1 MMIEIKKSI
10 KPIKYENAISFL
22 EKRLDEIHAK
32 ERDELIWI
40 LEHKEVFT
48 AGSSTPKEFNEEKI
62 NNIEVH
68 KVNRGGK
75 ITYHG
80 PGQLIIYPLI
90 NIKARN
96 MNIIDYINVIE
107 DICIG
112 VFNNNQIELIRKKEK
127 NRGLWVKS
135 AKGSRKIIFIGLRY
149 SRGVI
154 HHGLSINFNNDLD
167 KFRKINPCGLDGREI
182 SSLEE
187 LGINYDKDKII
198 KELKERFIQK
208 FDLNLI

>member
-1 MMIEIKKSI
+1 MSKIKQLKGYVNYSEILDKMEKTVKKVSEN
-10 KPIKYENAISFL
+10 IKYE
-22 EKRLDEIHAK
+22 EI
-32 ERDELIWI
+32 WF

-48 AGSSTPKEFNEEKI
+48 AGSSTPKEFNEKKI

-107 DICIG
+107 DICID
-112 VFNNNQIELIRKKEK
+112 VFNNNRIELIRKKER

-154 HHGLSINFNNDLD
+154 HHGLSINFHNDLE

>member
-1 MMIEIKKSI
+1 MSKIKQLKGYVNYSEILDKMEKTVKKVSEN
-10 KPIKYENAISFL
+10 IKYE
-22 EKRLDEIHAK
+22 EI
-32 ERDELIWI
+32 WF

-154 HHGLSINFNNDLD
+154 HHGLSINFNNDLE

-187 LGINYDKDKII
+187 LEINYDKDKII

>member
-1 MMIEIKKSI
+1 MSKIKQLKGYVNYSEILDKMEKTVKKVSEN
-10 KPIKYENAISFL
+10 IKYE
-22 EKRLDEIHAK
+22 EI
-32 ERDELIWI
+32 WF

-112 VFNNNQIELIRKKEK
+112 VFNNNKIELIRKKEK

-154 HHGLSINFNNDLD
+154 HHGLSINFHNDLE

-187 LGINYDKDKII
+187 LGINYNKDKII

>member
-1 MMIEIKKSI
+1 MSKIKQLKGYVNYSEILDKMEKTVKKVSEN
-10 KPIKYENAISFL
+10 IKYE
-22 EKRLDEIHAK
+22 EI
-32 ERDELIWI
+32 WF

-112 VFNNNQIELIRKKEK
+112 VFNNNQIELTRKKEK

-135 AKGSRKIIFIGLRY
+135 VKGTRKIIFIGLRY

-154 HHGLSINFNNDLD
+154 HHGLSINFHNDLE

-182 SSLEE
+182 SSLKE

>member
-1 MMIEIKKSI
+1 MSKIKQLKGYVNYSEILDKMEKTVKKVSEN
-10 KPIKYENAISFL
+10 IKYE
-22 EKRLDEIHAK
+22 EI
-32 ERDELIWI
+32 WF

-187 LGINYDKDKII
+187 LGINYNKDKII
-198 KELKERFIQK
+198 KELKEKFIQK

>member
-1 MMIEIKKSI
+1 MSKIKQLKGYVNYSEILDKMEKTVKKVSEN
-10 KPIKYENAISFL
+10 IKYE
-22 EKRLDEIHAK
+22 EI
-32 ERDELIWI
+32 WF

-112 VFNNNQIELIRKKEK
+112 VFNNNQIELIRKKER
-127 NRGLWVKS
+127 NRGLWVKR

-154 HHGLSINFNNDLD
+154 HHGLSINFHNDLE

-187 LGINYDKDKII
+187 LGINYDKDKFI

>member
-1 MMIEIKKSI
+1 MSKIKQLKGYVNYSEILDKMEKTVKKVSEN
-10 KPIKYENAISFL
+10 IKYE
-22 EKRLDEIHAK
+22 EI
-32 ERDELIWI
+32 WF

-62 NNIEVH
+62 NNIEIH

-112 VFNNNQIELIRKKEK
+112 VFNNNQIELIKKKEK
-127 NRGLWVKS
+127 NRGLWIKS
-135 AKGSRKIIFIGLRY
+135 TKGSRKIIFIGLRY

-154 HHGLSINFNNDLD
+154 HHGLSINFNNDLE

-198 KELKERFIQK
+198 KELKEKFIQK

>member
-1 MMIEIKKSI
+1 MSKIKQLKGYVNYSEILDKMEKTVKKVSEN
-10 KPIKYENAISFL
+10 IKYE
-22 EKRLDEIHAK
+22 EI
-32 ERDELIWI
+32 WF

-112 VFNNNQIELIRKKEK
+112 VFNNNQIELIRKKER

-154 HHGLSINFNNDLD
+154 HHGLSINFHNDLE

-187 LGINYDKDKII
+187 LGINYNKDKII

>member
-1 MMIEIKKSI
+1 MSKIKQLKGYVNYSEILDKMEKTVKKVSEN
-10 KPIKYENAISFL
+10 IKYE
-22 EKRLDEIHAK
+22 EI
-32 ERDELIWI
+32 WF

-154 HHGLSINFNNDLD
+154 HHGLSINFHNDLE

>member
-1 MMIEIKKSI
+1 MSKIKQLKGYVNYSEILDKMEKTVKKVSEN
-10 KPIKYENAISFL
+10 IKYE
-22 EKRLDEIHAK
+22 EI
-32 ERDELIWI
+32 WF

-127 NRGLWVKS
+127 NRGLWVKN

-154 HHGLSINFNNDLD
+154 HHGLSINFHNDLE

>member
-1 MMIEIKKSI
+1 MSKIKQLKGYVNYSEILDKMEKTVKKVSEN
-10 KPIKYENAISFL
+10 IKYE
-22 EKRLDEIHAK
+22 EI
-32 ERDELIWI
+32 WF

-154 HHGLSINFNNDLD
+154 HHGLSINFHNDLE
-167 KFRKINPCGLDGREI
+167 KFRKINPCGLNGREI

>member
-1 MMIEIKKSI
+1 MSKIKQLKGYVNYSEILDKMEKTVKKVSEN
-10 KPIKYENAISFL
+10 IKYE
-22 EKRLDEIHAK
+22 EI
-32 ERDELIWI
+32 WF

-96 MNIIDYINVIE
+96 MNIIDYINIIE

-154 HHGLSINFNNDLD
+154 HHGLSINFHNDLE

-187 LGINYDKDKII
+187 LEINYDKDKII

>member
-1 MMIEIKKSI
+1 MSKIKQLKGYVNYSEILDKMEKTVKKVSEN
-10 KPIKYENAISFL
+10 IKYE
-22 EKRLDEIHAK
+22 EI
-32 ERDELIWI
+32 WF

-154 HHGLSINFNNDLD
+154 HHGLSINFHNNLE

>member
-1 MMIEIKKSI
+1 MSKIKQLKGYVNYSEILDKMEKTVKKVSEN
-10 KPIKYENAISFL
+10 IKYE
-22 EKRLDEIHAK
+22 EI
-32 ERDELIWI
+32 WF

-90 NIKARN
+90 NIKTRN

-187 LGINYDKDKII
+187 LGINYNKDKITI
-198 KELKERFIQK
+198 ILFRKFFIT
-208 FDLNLI
+208 

>member
-1 MMIEIKKSI
+1 MSKIKQLKGYVNYSEILDKMEKTVKKVSEN
-10 KPIKYENAISFL
+10 IKYE
-22 EKRLDEIHAK
+22 EI
-32 ERDELIWI
+32 WF

-107 DICIG
+107 DICID

-154 HHGLSINFNNDLD
+154 HHGLSINFHNDLE

-187 LGINYDKDKII
+187 LGINYNKDKII

>member
-1 MMIEIKKSI
+1 MSKIKQLKGYVNYSEILDKMEKTVKKVSEN
-10 KPIKYENAISFL
+10 IKYE
-22 EKRLDEIHAK
+22 EI
-32 ERDELIWI
+32 WF

-90 NIKARN
+90 NIKTRN

-154 HHGLSINFNNDLD
+154 HHGLSINFHNDLE

-187 LGINYDKDKII
+187 LGINYNKDKII

>member
-1 MMIEIKKSI
+1 MSKIKQLKGYVNYSEILDKMEKTVKKVSEN
-10 KPIKYENAISFL
+10 IKYE
-22 EKRLDEIHAK
+22 EI
-32 ERDELIWI
+32 WF

-62 NNIEVH
+62 NNIEIH

-107 DICIG
+107 DICID
-112 VFNNNQIELIRKKEK
+112 VFNNNQIELTRKKEK

-154 HHGLSINFNNDLD
+154 YHGLSINFHNDLE

>member
-1 MMIEIKKSI
+1 MSKIKQLKGYVNYSEILDKMEKTVKKVSEN
-10 KPIKYENAISFL
+10 IKYE
-22 EKRLDEIHAK
+22 EI
-32 ERDELIWI
+32 WF

-90 NIKARN
+90 NIKTRN

-154 HHGLSINFNNDLD
+154 HHGLSINFNNDLE

-187 LGINYDKDKII
+187 LGINYDKDKFI

>member
-1 MMIEIKKSI
+1 MSKIKQLKGYVNYSEILDKMEKTVKKVSEN
-10 KPIKYENAISFL
+10 IKYE
-22 EKRLDEIHAK
+22 EI
-32 ERDELIWI
+32 WF

-112 VFNNNQIELIRKKEK
+112 VFNNNQIELTRKKEK

-154 HHGLSINFNNDLD
+154 HHGLSINFHNDLE

>member
-1 MMIEIKKSI
+1 MSKIKQLKGYVNYSEILDKMEKTVKKVSEN
-10 KPIKYENAISFL
+10 IKYE
-22 EKRLDEIHAK
+22 EI
-32 ERDELIWI
+32 WF

-127 NRGLWVKS
+127 NRGLWVKG

-154 HHGLSINFNNDLD
+154 YHGLSINFHNDLE

>member
-1 MMIEIKKSI
+1 MSKIKQLKGYVNYSEILDKMEKTVKKVSEN
-10 KPIKYENAISFL
+10 IKYE
-22 EKRLDEIHAK
+22 EI
-32 ERDELIWI
+32 WF

-154 HHGLSINFNNDLD
+154 HHGLSINFHNDLE

-187 LGINYDKDKII
+187 LRINYDKDKII

>member
-1 MMIEIKKSI
+1 MSKIKQLKGYVNYSEILDKMEKTVKKVSEN
-10 KPIKYENAISFL
+10 IKYE
-22 EKRLDEIHAK
+22 EI
-32 ERDELIWI
+32 WF

-127 NRGLWVKS
+127 NRGLWVKR

-154 HHGLSINFNNDLD
+154 YHGLSINFHNDLE

-187 LGINYDKDKII
+187 LGINYGKDKII

>member
-1 MMIEIKKSI
+1 MSKIKQLKGYVNYSEILDKMEKTVKKVSENI
-10 KPIKYENAISFL
+10 KFE
-22 EKRLDEIHAK
+22 EI
-32 ERDELIWI
+32 WF

-90 NIKARN
+90 NIKVRN

-154 HHGLSINFNNDLD
+154 HHGLSINFHNDLE

>member
-1 MMIEIKKSI
+1 MSKIKQLKGYVNYSEILDKMEKTVKKVSEN
-10 KPIKYENAISFL
+10 IKYE
-22 EKRLDEIHAK
+22 EI
-32 ERDELIWI
+32 WF

-154 HHGLSINFNNDLD
+154 HHGLSINFHNDLE

-208 FDLNLI
+208 FGLNLI

>member
-1 MMIEIKKSI
+1 MSKIKQLKGYVNYSEILDKMEKTVKKVSEN
-10 KPIKYENAISFL
+10 IKYE
-22 EKRLDEIHAK
+22 EI
-32 ERDELIWI
+32 WF

-187 LGINYDKDKII
+187 LGINYNKDKII

>member
-1 MMIEIKKSI
+1 MSKIKQLKGYVNYSEILDKMEKTVKKVSEN
-10 KPIKYENAISFL
+10 IKYE
-22 EKRLDEIHAK
+22 EI
-32 ERDELIWI
+32 WF

-154 HHGLSINFNNDLD
+154 HHGLSINFHNDLE

-182 SSLEE
+182 SSLKE
-187 LGINYDKDKII
+187 LEINYDKDKII

>member
-1 MMIEIKKSI
+1 MSKIKQLKGYVNYPEILDKMEKTVKKVSEN
-10 KPIKYENAISFL
+10 IKYE
-22 EKRLDEIHAK
+22 EI
-32 ERDELIWI
+32 WF

-154 HHGLSINFNNDLD
+154 HHGLSINFNNDLE

-187 LGINYDKDKII
+187 LEIKYDKDKII
-198 KELKERFIQK
+198 KELKEKFIQK

>member
-1 MMIEIKKSI
+1 MSKIKQLKGYVNYSEILDKMEKTVKKVSEN
-10 KPIKYENAISFL
+10 IKYE
-22 EKRLDEIHAK
+22 EI
-32 ERDELIWI
+32 WF

-135 AKGSRKIIFIGLRY
+135 AKRSRKIIFIGLRY

-154 HHGLSINFNNDLD
+154 HHGLSINFHNDLE